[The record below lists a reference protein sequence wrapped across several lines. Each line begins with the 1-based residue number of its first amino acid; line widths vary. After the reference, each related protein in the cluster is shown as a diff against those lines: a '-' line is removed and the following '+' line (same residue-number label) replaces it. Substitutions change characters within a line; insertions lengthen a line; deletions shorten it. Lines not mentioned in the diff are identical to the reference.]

1 MERPDEL
8 LAGQLKYLRLLSR
21 DYPTIEAASAE
32 IINLLAVQKLP
43 KGTEHFMSDLH
54 GEYEAFTHIL
64 NSASGV
70 IREKVD
76 KVLGDSVSPD
86 ERAAFATL
94 IYYPSCKLPVLL
106 ASAANRDVFYKT
118 TLMRL
123 LDVCRLVS
131 SKHTRSFVRQV
142 LPENFAYILDE
153 LLHAHFEDHNKEAYY
168 GCIIDSVLVSSKHT
182 RSFVRQVLPEN
193 FAYILDELLH
203 AHFEDHNKEAY
214 YGCIIDSVIGTGQAD
229 AFIKAM
235 CALIKTLAV
244 YRLHIVGDIFDRG
257 PRPDIILDELMAHHS
272 VDIQWGNH
280 DVVWMGAASGSPI
293 CVATVLHTSL
303 AYYNTE
309 FLEDGY
315 GISLRPLATFADR
328 VVWMGAASGS
338 PICVA
343 TVLHTSL
350 AYYNTEFLE
359 DGYGISLRPLATFA
373 DRVYAGCSVA
383 RFYPKT
389 DKTRGPYP
397 EEMLNQAARM
407 RKAIAVIMFKLECEV
422 IDRNPDFEMQDRDF
436 LRRIDY
442 SSGTVCVDGKRWPLL
457 DTDLPTVDLACP
469 ERLTQEEQQMLSALC
484 HSFRQS
490 EKLNRHVRF
499 LYDKGG
505 VYRVENGNLLFHGAV
520 PLTESGS
527 FAVETFEKHGY
538 AGRALMDYCDSRA
551 RRGYFS
557 PDGTLA
563 RQSGQDFLW
572 YLWCGKLSPL
582 FGRHRMATF
591 ENLFIGSPECSAEIK
606 NPYYRHIND
615 SRMGRMVLE
624 EFGLPASSHIIN
636 GHVPVRASHGETP
649 VKAGGR
655 LIVIDGGFCR
665 AYHEK
670 TGIAGYTLVY
680 NSRGMS
686 LRVHRPFESAQK
698 AIDENIDILSTVDVF
713 ETTDRRM
720 LIQDTDEGA
729 ALRDQIEGLQQLVCA
744 YRTGLLRQTGKKG

>member
-1 MERPDEL
+1 MEQSAEL
-8 LAGQLKYLRLLSR
+8 SAGQLKYLRLLSR

-76 KVLGDSVSPD
+76 KVLGSSVPPD

-94 IYYPSCKLPVLL
+94 IYYPSRKLPALL
-106 ASAANRDVFYKT
+106 AGVPDRDAFYKT
-118 TLMRL
+118 TLTRL

-131 SKHTRSFVRQV
+131 SKHTRSFVRQA

-168 GCIIDSVLVSSKHT
+168 GCIL
-182 RSFVRQVLPEN
+182 
-193 FAYILDELLH
+193 
-203 AHFEDHNKEAY
+203 
-214 YGCIIDSVIGTGQAD
+214 DSVIGTGQAA
-229 AFIKAM
+229 AFIEAM

-257 PRPDIILDELMAHHS
+257 PRPDVILDELMAHHS

-328 VVWMGAASGS
+328 V
-338 PICVA
+338 
-343 TVLHTSL
+343 
-350 AYYNTEFLE
+350 
-359 DGYGISLRPLATFA
+359 
-373 DRVYAGCSVA
+373 YAGHDVS
-383 RFYPKT
+383 RFRPKA
-389 DKTRGPYP
+389 DESRGPYP
-397 EEMLNQAARM
+397 EEMLAQAARM

-442 SSGTVCVDGKRWPLL
+442 SAGTVCVDGKRWPLL
-457 DTDLPTVDLACP
+457 DTDLPTVDPACP
-469 ERLTQEEQQMLSALC
+469 ARLTQEEEQVLSTLC

-490 EKLNRHVRF
+490 EKLNRHARF

-551 RRGYFS
+551 RRGYFA
-557 PDGTLA
+557 PDGTPE

-591 ENLFIGSPECSAEIK
+591 ENLFIGRPECSTEIK

-615 SRMGRMVLE
+615 SRMGRMVLG
-624 EFGLPASSHIIN
+624 EFGLPAGSHIIN

-686 LRVHRPFESAQK
+686 LRVHQPFESIQK

-720 LIQDTDEGA
+720 LIQDTDQGA
-729 ALRDQIEGLQQLVCA
+729 ALRDQIDGLQQLVRA
-744 YRTGLLRQTGKKG
+744 YRTGLIRQTGKKG